1 VAGFWTGVGALAALA
16 ASLLVAFARRR
27 RGAASSRAVA
37 PASGGRRA
45 SAASSTPAAAASSRR
60 ELQALYDAAVA
71 VGSGTELE
79 STATQTLDVICTVAR
94 IDLGMVYR
102 VDRTSGRLALV
113 AHYGIPPR
121 YMDFLTTRE
130 IERTRIGQTARTGEH
145 TVVDLDPAR
154 IKDPTLKEAVAS
166 EGYRTQLSLPI
177 PVQGA
182 TWGVMALVSREQR
195 RFDADELTL
204 LNAAAHQVGLAVGRA
219 ALFAELRRK
228 SHRLEILTRVAQGL
242 AATLP
247 GEEMLQRVAEAARE
261 MFDAAVARVWLVDDD
276 GETLSVRVSSGLE
289 VSGGVD
295 RLRVGEGFVGR
306 VAATRAPLTIPDL
319 ASDSLPLNTQ
329 RLRARGLAAFAGVPL
344 LIGERVL
351 GVLAIGLTERHEY
364 SAEELD
370 VFTSLANSAA
380 VALENARLFSI
391 ERARRQQIAALADIE
406 RELAAVLDAERLPAL
421 IVERATGLFKASGA
435 LWTLDDD
442 RGLVPR
448 AWRGQELAG
457 QRLAPGEGFAGLA
470 ISERRGIITNDYARS
485 PHAAPRFVAA
495 GVRSVIVQPLILRD
509 RPLGVLTM
517 SRAGAEAAPFGVEDL
532 ALLQSFAAHA
542 ATALENTRL
551 YAEAQERLRETS
563 TLLAVGRVLSQPD
576 AGRDAMRRVAAEVAR
591 AFGADMVGAY
601 LLDERKE
608 RLIAAG
614 GYHVPKDLLP
624 FFQQRP
630 LVLGDFPWLLESWR
644 QGRAAWSSDVPNDP
658 RFDRGWVE
666 NLPAHSVLFVPTL
679 ARGEPV
685 GGLFLVWWHAGRTFE
700 RAEIRLVE
708 GVAAQVGLAAENADL
723 ARQTQVKL
731 AETQTLLSVSRALS
745 STLDFQALLRHFL
758 RAVATTL
765 GADCV
770 GSWLV
775 QEDGEWLEPAA
786 GYRVPP
792 ERLAVF
798 REFRVSLLKH
808 PFYAQAA
815 RTRRPVFTSDA
826 MHDSRIPATI
836 REQGPHRSQL
846 FVPVVVKDRMIGA
859 FAAVWWQTPREFSE
873 GEIALMEA
881 IANQAGVA
889 LENGRLFEENRQRLE
904 ELLVLHDLSRAVTG
918 QLERGAIVDAVH
930 RHIARVLDARNLVVI
945 VRDAE
950 REELE
955 VVLRLTDGA
964 DDPRQPRRY
973 PLGDIGLMSVVL
985 ATSRP
990 VRTDD
995 YAAECARHGVEPI
1008 QGAAELRYWLGVPM
1022 TAGEQVLGVI
1032 VLRGGPR
1039 PFRAADERLL
1049 LNIGHLAALALR
1061 SVRLFEERTRAYGE
1075 LAAAQDQLVRTE
1087 KLRALG
1093 EMASGVA
1100 HDFNNLLASVLGRA
1114 QLLMRRVQ
1122 DPQQLQWLRVIERSA
1137 LDGAQTVR
1145 RLQEFTRIRRDQPM
1159 VPLDVTQLVRD
1170 ALDITQS
1177 RWREEPVS
1185 RGVVI
1190 EVRSEL
1196 APVPPILG
1204 DAAELREAL
1213 TNLILNAVDAMPTGG
1228 TLGLVTTAGDDHVE
1242 IAVSDTG
1249 VGIPPAVR
1257 EKIFDPFFTTKGP
1270 HGTGLGLSL
1279 TYGIVARHGGSV
1291 SVDSEEGRGS
1301 TFRLSF
1307 PSAATVETPTPAS
1320 VRTAA
1325 TAPRTL
1331 RCLVVDDEE
1340 PVRTVLADVIESAG
1354 HHATMVGDGAEA
1366 IERFRAEA
1374 FDVVLTD
1381 LAMPRVSG
1389 WQVARVVKQVA
1400 PRVPVVLVTG
1410 FGVELTPEERRTH
1423 GVDHVLVKPLQI
1435 QEILDALAEVARNAA
1450 PSARPEDE
1458 R

>member
-1 VAGFWTGVGALAALA
+1 VAGFWTGVGALAVLA
-16 ASLLVAFARRR
+16 ASLLVAFATRR
-27 RGAASSRAVA
+27 RG
-37 PASGGRRA
+37 
-45 SAASSTPAAAASSRR
+45 AASSTPAAAASSRR

-102 VDRTSGRLALV
+102 VDRASGRLALV

-121 YMDFLTTRE
+121 YMDFLRTRE
-130 IERTRIGQTARTGEH
+130 IERTRVGQTARTGEH

-204 LNAAAHQVGLAVGRA
+204 LHAAAHQVGLAVGRA

-295 RLRVGEGFVGR
+295 RLRVGDGFVGR

-319 ASDSLPLNTQ
+319 ASDSRPLNTQ

-370 VFTSLANSAA
+370 VFTSLANGAA

-442 RGLVPR
+442 GGLVPR

-457 QRLAPGEGFAGLA
+457 ERLAPGEGFAGLA

-608 RLIAAG
+608 RLVAAG

-708 GVAAQVGLAAENADL
+708 GVAAQVGLAMENADL

-731 AETQTLLSVSRALS
+731 AETQALLSVSRALS

-792 ERLAVF
+792 ERLAAF

-808 PFYAQAA
+808 PFYAQAG

-873 GEIALMEA
+873 DEIALMEA

-964 DDPRQPRRY
+964 DDPRPPRRY

-1008 QGAAELRYWLGVPM
+1008 QGAAELRHWLGVPM

-1122 DPQQLQWLRVIERSA
+1122 DPRQLQWLRVIERSA

-1190 EVRSEL
+1190 EVRTEL

-1320 VRTAA
+1320 VRADA

-1458 R
+1458 RWPFRT